1 MYASEDD
8 LVVSGFT
15 REDSRKQLAGKT
27 YLMHRTMGRGN
38 VIGFAED
45 PNFRA
50 YLDGL
55 NLLFMNGVLFG
66 PSH

>member
-1 MYASEDD
+1 MYGKEED

-15 REDSRKQLAGKT
+15 WEDSRKQLAQKA
-27 YLMHRTMGRGN
+27 YLMHRRSGRGN

-66 PSH
+66 PSR